1 MNLPIS
7 KVFGSRGG
15 VTEILTMIS
24 VQKWQF
30 LATSEDW
37 TNVDACC
44 SLKLIIIEE
53 CFVYFLS
60 LDFALIIYVTKVR
73 QFHASQIW
81 HGTGPIS
88 PFVVLALWCLLGGFT
103 MLHISGIY
111 KMNFI

>member
-7 KVFGSRGG
+7 KVFGWRGWAI
-15 VTEILTMIS
+15 EILTMIS

-44 SLKLIIIEE
+44 SLKLIIINE
-53 CFVYFLS
+53 CFVYIHS
-60 LDFALIIYVTKVR
+60 LDFARIIYVTKIR
-73 QFHASQIW
+73 QLHVSQIW
-81 HGTGPIS
+81 HGTGQIS
-88 PFVVLALWCLLGGFT
+88 PFMVLALCCLLGGFT

-111 KMNFI
+111 STNFI